1 MLNVMDGKYPHWY
14 HDDMGPCYEKMMH
27 EGPFEGPMI
36 HEEPMMPH
44 KIHACC
50 DSNFK
55 DRLLC
60 LLGDQV
66 LFSVDARICH
76 RESFC
81 GTLCYVGCD
90 FIIVNVCVHRRSV
103 SMHIPIR
110 MIRFIAP
117 YKED

>member
-1 MLNVMDGKYPHWY
+1 MAGKYPHWY
-14 HDDMGPCYEKMMH
+14 HEDMGPCCE
-27 EGPFEGPMI
+27 P
-36 HEEPMMPH
+36 EEPVN
-44 KIHACC
+44 CC
-50 DSNFK
+50 DANFK

-60 LLGDQV
+60 LLGDNV

-90 FIIVNVCVHRRSV
+90 FIIVNVCVRRRSV

-117 YKED
+117 FKD